1 MKLTRMFVLAGL
13 ASVLGTT
20 VLQAA
25 DYYILPQ
32 QAGPVAG
39 APLAAITLQATTTS
53 RLRDSVFQSGNKSAK
68 WVSVRKAAE
77 ATVTTTE
84 STTTTTTG
92 TTSTTVA
99 PTVQAPSTSNSFASF
114 AALAASKKLVAGD
127 HVLFMAGY
135 HGMLSVS
142 GQNFTAPVTL
152 MAAPGAAAHVDAI
165 RVTASSNI
173 TIKDLKVWTTGATT
187 TVVSQVRAD
196 ADTADITFQNLDVRA
211 VDASVNYVSW
221 DLATW
226 TANKRNG
233 IEMKGT
239 RNSAIGNRVTGV
251 NFGIAAS
258 GNGALIENNI
268 IDGFSGDGMR
278 ALGDNSVIRGN
289 RVQNCVKIDG
299 NHADGFQSWS
309 RGPNGAGSGTVYNL
323 VIEGNK
329 IFEWN
334 NPTVSPLKCKL
345 QGVGMFDG
353 MYDGVKVSNNL
364 VSSTQ
369 YHGIAIAGALN
380 TLINNNTVTAPINT
394 QQNYPWIKVSS
405 HKNGTPSRNVRA
417 SNNTSN
423 GMGVPPST
431 VNNVVVSN
439 NVLVTNPPAEFVS
452 PVGQNFAL
460 QPTAKSANAGAAAYA
475 TPVDILGVPRPRGSA
490 PDTGAY
496 ESF

>member
-1 MKLTRMFVLAGL
+1 MKLSRMFVLAGL

-20 VLQAA
+20 ALQAA

-32 QAGPVAG
+32 KAGPVAG

-53 RLRDSVFQSGNKSAK
+53 RLRDSVVQSGNGSAK

-77 ATVTTTE
+77 ASVSTVE
-84 STTTTTTG
+84 STATTG
-92 TTSTTVA
+92 TA
-99 PTVQAPSTSNSFASF
+99 PTVVAVVPQAPSGTNSFASF
-114 AALAASKKLVAGD
+114 AALAASKKLVGGD
-127 HVLFMAGY
+127 NVLFMAGY
-135 HGMLSVS
+135 HGMLTVS
-142 GQNFTAPVTL
+142 GQNFTTPVTL
-152 MAAPGAAAHVDAI
+152 MAAPGAVAQVDAI
-165 RVTASSNI
+165 SVTASTKI
-173 TIKDLKVWTTGATT
+173 VIKDLKVWTSGATT
-187 TVVSQVRAD
+187 TVTNQVQAD
-196 ADTADITFQNLDVRA
+196 ANTTDITFQNLDIRA
-211 VDASVNYVSW
+211 VPTSVNYVSW

-226 TANKRNG
+226 TSNKRNG

-239 RNSAIGNRVTGV
+239 RNSAIGNRLTGIS
-251 NFGIAAS
+251 FGIMAS
-258 GNGALIENNI
+258 GNSALIEKNI

-278 ALGDNSVIRGN
+278 ALGDNAVIRGN
-289 RVQNCVKIDG
+289 RVQNCVHIDG

-364 VSSTQ
+364 ISSTQ

-380 TLINNNTVTAPINT
+380 TLINNNTVTAPLT
-394 QQNYPWIKVSS
+394 TKLNYPWIKVSA

-423 GMGVPPST
+423 GMGVPAST
-431 VNNVVVSN
+431 VNNVVTSN
-439 NVLVTNPPAEFVS
+439 NILVTVPTTEFVS
-452 PVGQNFAL
+452 PTGQNFAL

-490 PDTGAY
+490 PDAGAY